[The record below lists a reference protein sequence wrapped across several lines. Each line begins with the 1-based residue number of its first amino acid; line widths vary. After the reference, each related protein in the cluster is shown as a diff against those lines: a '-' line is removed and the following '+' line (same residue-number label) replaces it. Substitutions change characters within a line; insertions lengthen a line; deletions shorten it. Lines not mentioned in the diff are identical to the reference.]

1 MSIRDSQLWTLEEHV
16 DHDVDAPGRVGGA
29 GDDVPPRPGHEEDVA
44 RAQDHA
50 EGLGLKV
57 AR

>member
-1 MSIRDSQLWTLEEHV
+1 MRDSQLGTLEEHV

-44 RAQDHA
+44 RAEDHA
-50 EGLGLKV
+50 EGLGLEV